1 MNKKVLIIGG
11 TGFIGKHTSLKLVD
25 DGYKVYIM
33 DQSRSLLDNK
43 KGFPENV
50 EFRAGSVVMQEEV
63 KNIFEDIKPEIVI
76 FLAAFGSESKGLVPS
91 SEQYPHLAVETNIL
105 GLVNILRECKKIA
118 ARLIWTSSTTVFGPA
133 ECYSGN
139 VVEESLVGPKSVY
152 AASKVFCEQLIRTY
166 RLQHGIDAV
175 AIRPTLVW
183 GPGIQYR
190 GIQAP
195 FCDMVEA
202 FAFGKTASVPYN
214 DELWDLIYVKD
225 VARAI
230 ALIIQTK
237 KLPIVITVTGY
248 VISIDEFREYIL
260 RRKKSTPII
269 VEGIGKKLDLPLV
282 DTSKAELIGFN
293 RFFDV
298 STSIDDYISEKG
310 INV

>member
-1 MNKKVLIIGG
+1 M
-11 TGFIGKHTSLKLVD
+11 
-25 DGYKVYIM
+25 
-33 DQSRSLLDNK
+33 
-43 KGFPENV
+43 
-50 EFRAGSVVMQEEV
+50 
-63 KNIFEDIKPEIVI
+63 
-76 FLAAFGSESKGLVPS
+76 
-91 SEQYPHLAVETNIL
+91 
-105 GLVNILRECKKIA
+105 
-118 ARLIWTSSTTVFGPA
+118 
-133 ECYSGN
+133 
-139 VVEESLVGPKSVY
+139 
-152 AASKVFCEQLIRTY
+152 IRTY

-293 RFFDV
+293 CFFDL